1 MPSTWSD
8 LDKGLVGL
16 RETEML
22 LSSVNLGRSLSDR
35 NRNLLLTGILDLVLI
50 FLDVD
55 DAVVFAAITCL
66 T

>member
-8 LDKGLVGL
+8 LYKGLVGL
-16 RETEML
+16 RDTERL
-22 LSSVNLGRSLSDR
+22 LSVVNLGWSLPDR

-55 DAVVFAAITCL
+55 DAVVSAAIT
-66 T
+66 

>member
-22 LSSVNLGRSLSDR
+22 LSSVNLGSSLSDR

-55 DAVVFAAITCL
+55 DAVVSAAIT
-66 T
+66 

>member
-16 RETEML
+16 RDTEML
-22 LSSVNLGRSLSDR
+22 LSSVNLGSSLSDR
-35 NRNLLLTGILDLVLI
+35 NRKLLLTGILDLVLI

-55 DAVVFAAITCL
+55 DAVVSAAIT
-66 T
+66 

>member
-1 MPSTWSD
+1 MPSGWSD
-8 LDKGLVGL
+8 LDKGLVGI
-16 RETEML
+16 RDTERL

-55 DAVVFAAITCL
+55 NAVIVAGIT
-66 T
+66 

>member
-16 RETEML
+16 RETERL

-55 DAVVFAAITCL
+55 DAVVSAAIT
-66 T
+66 